1 MKNIKC
7 GENKLNE
14 RAQTF
19 SYTPSV
25 TIQGYITAMRYR
37 NDVIRS
43 VLLLHIRT
51 NLGMMLARNYASCQT
66 ARSTLAMLVA
76 NNMQKL
82 KWPAN
87 TGFKSY

>member
-37 NDVIRS
+37 NDVIRL
-43 VLLLHIRT
+43 VLLLHIR
-51 NLGMMLARNYASCQT
+51 ASYD
-66 ARSTLAMLVA
+66 VG
-76 NNMQKL
+76 
-82 KWPAN
+82 
-87 TGFKSY
+87 TGLRIMSGG